1 LNGYTVRLKLRGLD
15 EDDHADNETEKVVLI
30 KRIELI
36 MRTKRYHA
44 DNETQ
49 KVVPIK
55 RIELITS

>member
-1 LNGYTVRLKLRGLD
+1 VRLKLRGLD

-36 MRTKRYHA
+36 TRTKRYCA